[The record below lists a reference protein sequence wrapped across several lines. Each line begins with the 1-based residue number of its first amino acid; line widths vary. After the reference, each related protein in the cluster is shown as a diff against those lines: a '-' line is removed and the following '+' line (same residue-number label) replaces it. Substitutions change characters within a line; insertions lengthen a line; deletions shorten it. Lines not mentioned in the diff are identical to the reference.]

1 MESKL
6 TEGTKLSTRQG
17 EAFNHK
23 SGGFSARTKKPKNQ
37 YDIENK
43 DYRKDFK
50 NITTEPTFIKCYDKT
65 DGSEIEDLK
74 LITNINS

>member
-17 EAFNHK
+17 EAFTYKN
-23 SGGFSARTKKPKNQ
+23 GGFSARTKDPKNI
-37 YDIENK
+37 YKSKEKYKKEFD
-43 DYRKDFK
+43 
-50 NITTEPTFIKCYDKT
+50 NISVEPTFIKCF
-65 DGSEIEDLK
+65 DGTNGNAIEDLK